1 MRLAKLTLAGF
12 KSFAD
17 KTEIPFD
24 QPVVGIVGPNGCG
37 KSNVVDAIKW
47 VLGDQ
52 SPKSLRGGAMMDVI
66 FNGSAKRKP
75 AGMASVTLTFDNP
88 VVEHVRSSMSDVRS
102 EDAGEGDA
110 GSEHHTSHIAD
121 RTSQRRALPLDTP
134 QVAVTRQLYRD
145 GTSEYLVN
153 NQRARLRDI
162 RELFMDTG
170 IGTDAYSIIEQ
181 GKVARMLEA
190 NAAERR
196 QIFEE
201 AAGVS
206 RFKARKKEAL
216 RKLERTEQNLAL
228 VRQRLEDTEKR
239 LRSVKM
245 QAARARSFQEHS
257 ARLRELQLTF
267 SLAEYHKLTQQLGE
281 VQDQLEQAEADRVAA
296 GRELAKH
303 ESAVSDAETERA
315 AVAQRSGQLNQA
327 RVQQESAKE
336 QAEQQQKFAQQSL
349 EDFRS
354 QISRDQARLDEL
366 TARQT
371 QLDDEAEQHTEQVA
385 ELTTAQTDAKARLE
399 SAQTESRE
407 LQHSL
412 NEKRARLEDEK
423 NGLTDLMRRA
433 AKLHNEITSI
443 DAFEQSLVGTREKL
457 DQRTGHIAEQLEAM
471 LTQRDEAQG
480 QLAESAALIDA
491 EKTKL
496 DEQKDLAG
504 RFGEQ
509 QKQLAERLAES
520 REKRADLDSRRRLL
534 QEMEDNLEGI
544 ADPVKAVLSQAACG
558 LASEHQNDADP
569 TFDMVRGLVAELID
583 CDVQHAAL
591 VEAALGEHQQA
602 LVVDRLAE
610 MCDPATG
617 QAAIDALAGRVT
629 FLSIDQPPL
638 PDLAQSPGM
647 AIPAADLQH
656 TSAHLQHLRPVIDL
670 VRYPAWLGPV
680 AWRLLGRTLV
690 VRDLDTAMMLR
701 TTLPS
706 GYRFVTEAGE
716 VLDEQCRVL
725 AGPLSANSSGGLISR
740 RSELASLQAELAQ
753 LDAIIAS
760 DHQTLTAIS
769 DQAAHLETVTADLQQ
784 SIFDANA
791 IKVELTSRLDN
802 LGSQIASLEKERP
815 VLAAETEKLH
825 RQLAEA
831 DEKRTAHRGEAE
843 QLEQQSAEREA
854 RRAALDAEITAATE
868 AADAARE
875 SVTSLRIDAGKF
887 AEQLSA
893 AERQSR
899 QFEIA
904 RADVTR
910 QHTKLAEELKSTHA
924 RIAEL
929 EETQEKAV
937 EASAVAKR
945 KLDELVTQCELIQRK
960 VAAADETLATLKA
973 DFAERS
979 SVVNRLE
986 KSVHQAEMKQREL
999 EVKLDSVTQRTSDQ
1013 LDLDL
1018 PDAYRKQKQ
1027 LALFPKEET
1036 HEAGGLQS
1044 AGGDQADPESQT
1056 PNPKSP
1062 EPIAAAISEISTD
1075 PFNLSSDDWDQI
1087 KSDIEELRG
1096 KIARL
1101 GTVNVDAIAEEDQLA
1116 GKQDEL
1122 ADQVKDIEDAEKQLH
1137 ALIEQLND
1145 DSRTRFEETFNQ
1157 VRENFA
1163 GNDGMFRKLFGGGR
1177 ADVFLEPDE
1186 EGKTDILE
1194 SGIAITAKPPGKEPR
1209 ALTQLSG
1216 GEKTM
1221 TAVALLMAIFKS
1233 RPSPYAILDEV
1244 DAALDE
1250 ANVERFINVIK
1261 GFLDHSHFI
1270 VITHHKRTMQG
1281 CNQLYGI
1288 TMQER
1293 GVSKRVSVNFDEVG
1307 SNGEISADAID
1318 QQDAQPQETVMKPE
1332 AAEPPE
1338 VSDKASDTDSP
1349 PPTPEPTSRD
1359 KLAAMLERREP
1370 VEVSG

>member
-24 QPVVGIVGPNGCG
+24 QPIVGIVGPNGCG

-88 VVEHVRSSMSDVRS
+88 VVQEAACGLASDDETRP
-102 EDAGEGDA
+102 APQP
-110 GSEHHTSHIAD
+110 T
-121 RTSQRRALPLDTP
+121 RRALALDTD

-162 RELFMDTG
+162 KELFMDTG

-216 RKLERTEQNLAL
+216 RKLDRTEQNLAL

-257 ARLRELQLTF
+257 AKLRELQLTF
-267 SLAEYHKLTQQLGE
+267 SLAEYHRLQKQLE
-281 VQDQLEQAEADRVAA
+281 ELQDHLEQAEADRLAA
-296 GRELAKH
+296 QRELAKH
-303 ESAVSDAETERA
+303 ETALDDAETQRR
-315 AVAQRSGQLNQA
+315 AVAQRSSQLHQA
-327 RVQQESAKE
+327 RVEQQSAKDKAHQ
-336 QAEQQQKFAQQSL
+336 QAAFARQTLTDVQT
-349 EDFRS
+349 
-354 QISRDQARLDEL
+354 QIQRDQARLTEL
-366 TARQT
+366 ADRQT
-371 QLDDEAEQHTEQVA
+371 QLTQEADEHTEEVT
-385 ELTTAQTDAKARLE
+385 ELTTAQARAKDRLDA
-399 SAQTESRE
+399 AQTQQRE
-407 LQHSL
+407 LQHTL

-423 NGLTDLMRRA
+423 NGLTDLLRRVS
-433 AKLHNEITSI
+433 KLHNEITSL
-443 DAFEQSLVGTREKL
+443 DAFERSLVGTREKL
-457 DQRTGHIAEQLEAM
+457 DERTGHIAAQLEAM
-471 LTQRDEAQG
+471 LTQRDQADA
-480 QLAESAALIDA
+480 QLAESLHLIDA
-491 EKTKL
+491 EQARL
-496 DEQKDLAG
+496 QEQKDLAG
-504 RFGEQ
+504 RFGAQ
-509 QKQLAERLAES
+509 QKDLAARLAES

-558 LASEHQNDADP
+558 LAPGDRHAADP
-569 TFDMVRGLVAELID
+569 RFDIVRGLVAELID
-583 CDVQHAAL
+583 CDVEHAPL

-602 LVVDRLAE
+602 LVVDRLADL
-610 MCDPATG
+610 CDPASPLTSP
-617 QAAIDALAGRVT
+617 DALAGRVG
-629 FLSIDQPPL
+629 FLAIDQPPL
-638 PDLAQSPGM
+638 PPLHTEAHGLSAAG
-647 AIPAADLQH
+647 PA
-656 TSAHLQHLRPVIDL
+656 LRPVIDL

-701 TTLPS
+701 ATLPGS
-706 GYRFVTEAGE
+706 PSGGGYRFVTRAGE

-725 AGPLSANSSGGLISR
+725 AGPLSANASGGLISR
-740 RSELASLQAELAQ
+740 RSELAALQVELHQ

-760 DHQTLTAIS
+760 DHQALTALS
-769 DQAAHLETVTADLQQ
+769 DQAAHLERVTAELQQ
-784 SIFDANA
+784 SIFDASA
-791 IKVELTSRLDN
+791 IKVELRSRLDS
-802 LGSQIASLEKERP
+802 LRGQIATLEKERP
-815 VLAAETEKLH
+815 VLAAEAEAIH
-825 RQLAEA
+825 RQLRDA
-831 DEKRTAHRGEAE
+831 DEKRTTHRSEASD
-843 QLEQQSAEREA
+843 LEAQSVEREA
-854 RRAALDAEITAATE
+854 RRARLDAEITAAADT
-868 AADAARE
+868 ADAARE
-875 SVTSLRIDAGKF
+875 QVTSLRVDAGKL

-893 AERQSR
+893 SERQSR

-910 QHTKLAEELKSTHA
+910 QHTRLAEELKSTHT

-929 EETQEKAV
+929 QATQTQAEQDAQ
-937 EASAVAKR
+937 SADRA
-945 KLDELVTQCELIQRK
+945 LQELITQCELIQRK
-960 VAAADETLATLKA
+960 VTAADEELASLKDRFAQRRSAVDTLDGA
-973 DFAERS
+973 
-979 SVVNRLE
+979 
-986 KSVHQAEMKQREL
+986 VHQAQMKQREL
-999 EVKLDSVTQRTSDQ
+999 EVKLDSVTQRTADQ

-1018 PDAYRKQKQ
+1018 PEAYRKQKQ
-1027 LALFPKEET
+1027 LALFPSEQQ
-1036 HEAGGLQS
+1036 HLVQN
-1044 AGGDQADPESQT
+1044 DADPGEADEAPPSD
-1056 PNPKSP
+1056 PSAPGHAP
-1062 EPIAAAISEISTD
+1062 EPITQAATEIGRIGGADGAD
-1075 PFNLSSDDWDQI
+1075 PFNLSPEDWDRVKAEI
-1087 KSDIEELRG
+1087 DELRG

-1137 ALIEQLND
+1137 ALIEQLNH
-1145 DSRTRFEETFNQ
+1145 DSRTRFEDTFNQ

-1163 GNDGMFRKLFGGGR
+1163 GPDGMFRKLFGGGR

-1186 EGKTDILE
+1186 DGKTDILE

-1209 ALTQLSG
+1209 ALSQLSG

-1250 ANVERFINVIK
+1250 ANVERFINVIN
-1261 GFLDHSHFI
+1261 GFLDKSHFI

-1293 GVSKRVSVNFDEVG
+1293 GVSKRVSVNFDQI
-1307 SNGEISADAID
+1307 SHNGEIHRDALDATGGPAPAPDSA
-1318 QQDAQPQETVMKPE
+1318 
-1332 AAEPPE
+1332 AAP
-1338 VSDKASDTDSP
+1338 DSP
-1349 PPTPEPTSRD
+1349 PRAAPASPPSSRQQ
-1359 KLAAMLERREP
+1359 LAEMLQAREP
-1370 VEVSG
+1370 VEVEN

>member
-1 MRLAKLTLAGF
+1 M
-12 KSFAD
+12 
-17 KTEIPFD
+17 
-24 QPVVGIVGPNGCG
+24 
-37 KSNVVDAIKW
+37 
-47 VLGDQ
+47 
-52 SPKSLRGGAMMDVI
+52 
-66 FNGSAKRKP
+66 
-75 AGMASVTLTFDNP
+75 
-88 VVEHVRSSMSDVRS
+88 
-102 EDAGEGDA
+102 
-110 GSEHHTSHIAD
+110 
-121 RTSQRRALPLDTP
+121 PLDTP

-267 SLAEYHKLTQQLGE
+267 SLAEYHQLTKQLGE
-281 VQDQLEQAEADRVAA
+281 VQEQLEQAEADRVAA
-296 GRELAKH
+296 QRELAKH
-303 ESAVSDAETERA
+303 ESAVADAETERT

-336 QAEQQQKFAQQSL
+336 QAEQQRQFAQRSL
-349 EDFRS
+349 EDFRG

-366 TARQT
+366 THRQT
-371 QLDDEAEQHTEQVA
+371 QLDEEAGQHTEQVA
-385 ELTTAQTDAKARLE
+385 ELTAAQTDARQRLE
-399 SAQTESRE
+399 NAQAESRE

-443 DAFEQSLVGTREKL
+443 DAFEKSLVGTREKL
-457 DQRTGHIAEQLEAM
+457 DQRTGHVAEQLEAI
-471 LTQRDEAQG
+471 LTQRDEADD
-480 QLAESAALIDA
+480 QLAESISLIDA
-491 EKTKL
+491 EKARL
-496 DEQKDLAG
+496 DQQKDLAG

-509 QKQLAERLAES
+509 QKQLSARLAES

-558 LASEHQNDADP
+558 LPPEHRGDADP
-569 TFDMVRGLVAELID
+569 TFDMIRGLVAELID
-583 CDVQHAAL
+583 CDVKHAAL

-610 MCDPATG
+610 MCDPTTG
-617 QAAIDALAGRVT
+617 QAAIDALGGRVT

-638 PDLAQSPGM
+638 PPLH
-647 AIPAADLQH
+647 ADAER
-656 TSAHLQHLRPVIDL
+656 SEASGIAPHLRPVIDL

-680 AWRLLGRTLV
+680 AWRLLGRTLI

-701 TTLPS
+701 ATLPS

-725 AGPLSANSSGGLISR
+725 AGPLSANSASGGGGLISR
-740 RSELASLQAELAQ
+740 RSELASLQAELSQ

-769 DQAAHLETVTADLQQ
+769 DQAAHLEQVTADLQQ

-791 IKVELTSRLDN
+791 IKVELTSRLEN
-802 LGSQIASLEKERP
+802 FRGQIASLEKERP

-825 RQLAEA
+825 RQLREA
-831 DEKRTAHRGEAE
+831 DEKRAAHRGEAE

-875 SVTSLRIDAGKF
+875 SVTSLRIDAGKI

-929 EETQEKAV
+929 EQTQEKAV
-937 EASAVAKR
+937 EAAGVAKR
-945 KLDELVTQCELIQRK
+945 KLDELVTQCELIHRK
-960 VAAADETLATLKA
+960 VAAADETLNTLKA

-979 SVVNRLE
+979 GAVNKLE

-1013 LDLDL
+1013 LDFDL
-1018 PDAYRKQKQ
+1018 PDAYRKQQQ
-1027 LALFPKEET
+1027 LNLFPEEQQ
-1036 HEAGGLQS
+1036 HLPAEACGLQS
-1044 AGGDQADPESQT
+1044 AWPRRPEHADNPESPAPQPITQALSQITTSGVNPFELT
-1056 PNPKSP
+1056 P
-1062 EPIAAAISEISTD
+1062 
-1075 PFNLSSDDWDQI
+1075 DDWGRI
-1087 KSDIEELRG
+1087 KADIEELRG

-1186 EGKTDILE
+1186 DGKTDILE

-1261 GFLDHSHFI
+1261 GFLDKSHFI

-1293 GVSKRVSVNFDEVG
+1293 GVSKRVSVNFDQVG
-1307 SNGEISADAID
+1307 HNGEITPEDSGPATEVASAAVPLPPD
-1318 QQDAQPQETVMKPE
+1318 
-1332 AAEPPE
+1332 EPPAPY
-1338 VSDKASDTDSP
+1338 K
-1349 PPTPEPTSRD
+1349 PTSRQQ
-1359 KLAAMLERREP
+1359 LAAMLEKQKQP
-1370 VEVSG
+1370 VEVTG

>member
-24 QPVVGIVGPNGCG
+24 QPIVGIVGPNGCG

-88 VVEHVRSSMSDVRS
+88 
-102 EDAGEGDA
+102 AIGEGLGA
-110 GSEHHTSHIAD
+110 GVQGLGENSDIASGAE
-121 RTSQRRALPLDTP
+121 SQPRPQTPDPRPRKRQLAIDTD

-257 ARLRELQLTF
+257 ARLSELQLTS
-267 SLAEYHKLTQQLGE
+267 SLAEYHKLQRQLSE
-281 VQDQLEQAEADRVAA
+281 VHEQLEQAEADRVAA
-296 GRELAKH
+296 QRELAKH
-303 ESAVSDAETERA
+303 ESAVSDAETERQ
-315 AVAQRSGQLNQA
+315 AVAGRAQQLEQA
-327 RVQQESAKE
+327 RTQQASEK
-336 QAEQQQKFAQQSL
+336 QQAQQRQTFAESTL
-349 EDFRS
+349 ADVKG
-354 QISRDQARLDEL
+354 QIQRDQTRLDEL
-366 TARQT
+366 TDRRAR
-371 QLDDEAEQHTEQVA
+371 LDEEAGQHTEQVA
-385 ELTTAQTDAKARLE
+385 ELTAGQAEAKQRLDAAQQE
-399 SAQTESRE
+399 SQR
-407 LQHSL
+407 LQHGL
-412 NEKRARLEDEK
+412 NEQRARLEDEK
-423 NGLTDLMRRA
+423 NGLTDLLRQV

-443 DAFEQSLVGTREKL
+443 DAFEQSLHGTRDKL
-457 DQRTGHIAEQLEAM
+457 DERTGHVAEQLESL
-471 LTQRDEAQG
+471 LTAQDEASA
-480 QLAESAALIDA
+480 QLDESLALIDA
-491 EKTKL
+491 ESKRL
-496 DEQKDLAG
+496 EEQRELAG
-504 RFGEQ
+504 KFGAQ
-509 QKQLAERLAES
+509 QKQLSDRLAEN
-520 REKRADLDSRRRLL
+520 RERRADLDSRRRLL

-544 ADPVKAVLSQAACG
+544 ADPVKAVLAQAAVDDRNRNRKSKVENRK
-558 LASEHQNDADP
+558 LIK
-569 TFDMVRGLVAELID
+569 GLVAELID
-583 CDVQHAAL
+583 CDVAHAPL

-602 LVVDRLAE
+602 LVVDRLADLCADDE
-610 MCDPATG
+610 HSPGKAVR
-617 QAAIDALAGRVT
+617 QALGGRVS
-629 FLSIDQPPL
+629 FLAIDQPPL
-638 PDLAQSPGM
+638 PDLN
-647 AIPAADLQH
+647 PAARGL
-656 TSAHLQHLRPVIDL
+656 TLKPVIDL

-680 AWRLLGRTLV
+680 AWRLLGRTLI

-701 TTLPS
+701 ATLPGNTAGGG

-716 VLDEQCRVL
+716 LLDDHCRVIS
-725 AGPLSANSSGGLISR
+725 GPLTTTSGGGGVISR
-740 RSELASLQAELAQ
+740 RSELAALEAQ
-753 LDAIIAS
+753 LDELDVLIRS
-760 DHQTLTAIS
+760 DQQTLTAIS
-769 DQAAHLETVTADLQQ
+769 DQAAHLEQVTGQLQQ

-791 IKVELTSRLDN
+791 IKVELTSRLEN
-802 LGSQIASLEKERP
+802 VRGQIAGLEKERP
-815 VLAAETEKLH
+815 VLAAETEAIH
-825 RQLAEA
+825 RQLREA
-831 DEKRTAHRGEAE
+831 DEKRSTHRGEAE
-843 QLEQQSAEREA
+843 QLEAQSAARDQ
-854 RRAALDAEITAATE
+854 RRAALEAEIAA
-868 AADAARE
+868 AADSAESARE
-875 SVTSLRIDAGKF
+875 RVTSLRIEASKLG
-887 AEQLSA
+887 EQLAA

-899 QFEIA
+899 SFEVA
-904 RADVTR
+904 RADLTR
-910 QHTKLAEELKSTHA
+910 QHTRLAEELRGYHT
-924 RIAEL
+924 RIADL
-929 EETQEKAV
+929 QQQKDDAAAQFRG
-937 EASAVAKR
+937 ASK

-960 VAAADETLATLKA
+960 VAAADQHLVGLKSNFA
-973 DFAERS
+973 DRRQ
-979 SVVNRLE
+979 SVDKLE

-999 EVKLDSVTQRTSDQ
+999 EVKLDAVTQRTADQ

-1018 PDAYRKQKQ
+1018 PEAYRQHQ
-1027 LALFPKEET
+1027 QGSLFPKEEQHAT
-1036 HEAGGLQS
+1036 HPQAHSPAALSENHQS
-1044 AGGDQADPESQT
+1044 SIINHQSPQPIATALAEVHNNQDHDPFDLSADDWKQIQAD
-1056 PNPKSP
+1056 
-1062 EPIAAAISEISTD
+1062 IA
-1075 PFNLSSDDWDQI
+1075 
-1087 KSDIEELRG
+1087 ELRG

-1101 GTVNVDAIAEEDQLA
+1101 GTVNVDAIAEEEQLNDT
-1116 GKQDEL
+1116 QDEL
-1122 ADQVKDIEDAEKQLH
+1122 ADQVKDIEDAEKQLRV
-1137 ALIEQLND
+1137 LIEKIND
-1145 DSRTRFEETFNQ
+1145 DSRTRFEQTFNE

-1163 GNDGMFRKLFGGGR
+1163 GHDGMFRKLFGGGR
-1177 ADVFLEPDE
+1177 ADVFLEADDH
-1186 EGKTDILE
+1186 GKTDILE
-1194 SGIAITAKPPGKEPR
+1194 SGIGINAKPPGKEPR
-1209 ALTQLSG
+1209 ALSQLSG

-1250 ANVERFINVIK
+1250 ANVERFINVIQ
-1261 GFLDHSHFI
+1261 GFLDQSHFI

-1307 SNGEISADAID
+1307 ADGSIQAQVKPSSESSEAVD
-1318 QQDAQPQETVMKPE
+1318 EASEKDAAVPK
-1332 AAEPPE
+1332 
-1338 VSDKASDTDSP
+1338 
-1349 PPTPEPTSRD
+1349 TSRQQ
-1359 KLAAMLERREP
+1359 LAEMLQGEP
-1370 VEVSG
+1370 VEVAG